1 MAGKTVVS
9 DDEGESP
16 RILNFV
22 HFPDFWLRF
31 HIFCCFLSIFAED
44 VEVEDNEGE
53 PLDEED
59 RRRHDDDEDE
69 EDGASFIIVSR
80 D

>member
-1 MAGKTVVS
+1 MKVRAL
-9 DDEGESP
+9 ESW
-16 RILNFV
+16 ISC
-22 HFPDFWLRF
+22 
-31 HIFCCFLSIFAED
+31 IFLIFDCVFTFFCFLSIFAED